1 MTDFHDYLEVLIRD
15 GIQEAER
22 LLDAEREDFE
32 FPTAKPQWA
41 PPRHYEIQ
49 KLVLEM
55 NIDISNE
62 HIDAV
67 SKLML
72 RSIVPDLQKI
82 YLHAMEMKIESII
95 DDKGNRV
102 TFEMMPDDQ
111 AMYID
116 LQNSLHEGEE
126 TELTF
131 TYTIDRPR
139 SGLFFTNPCPEFPEI
154 ESSVWTQMQ
163 DDYARY
169 VVPIYDNPSHKF
181 TTETIVTVPKG
192 FFAMSNGYLKERREN
207 DNGTETFHWIQDL
220 PIPAYLITVAASE
233 YVEYKEDLEGL
244 EVSYYVHKKWDKE
257 MVYRSFG
264 KTPEMIKFF
273 ESKLGVKYPW
283 AKYAQVTA
291 ANFMIGGME
300 NASATTQTD
309 ATLHD
314 EKAHRDTE
322 SDGLVS
328 HELAHM
334 WGGDLV
340 TCRTWSHGWL
350 NEGWATQ
357 MQNEWKR
364 QDKGDEEYLYDQYGK
379 QLTYFDEDK
388 SRYRRPIVKNEWE
401 RGSDV
406 FDAHLYPGAA
416 WRYYML
422 KQLVGEEQWWQIL
435 GEWLTK
441 FGYKS
446 VYTHDLE
453 SLFTEMTGEDYGW
466 FFEQWLYKA
475 GYPECKIKVTHDEK
489 LGHVQVRIEQ
499 TQKSDDGMTP
509 EVFEFPLTVE
519 FVDDSGERSRYTVQV
534 SERVHGFYYPVK
546 GKPKQIII
554 DPDYATLMDWKINK
568 PEPMWIEQLL
578 NGSNTIQKIKAAQ
591 ALGKKVT
598 PKAVKALGEALL
610 KEQFWGTQV
619 QIAKVLGLLKS
630 EVALEWLM
638 KAIAL
643 KDTRARTAVATAL
656 GEFFKNDRAFETLKE
671 LLKDNDSYFVV
682 AAAARSMGKIQ
693 HDNAFDVLVEFLKDC
708 PESWHDII
716 EIGVLE
722 GITATEKKEAVDIIK
737 KYLKLGTSD
746 WIRRQTPLMLAT
758 LGKRYKKEY
767 PEILS
772 ILENNLQD
780 NSYRV
785 KQYTV
790 SAVSKYED
798 ASVIPALT
806 MLADTAAESGLV
818 RGARVAIRNLS
829 KKKEPKEIDSMKKSI
844 EELQKENRDLKD
856 RLDKIEARLEKDK

>member
-22 LLDAEREDFE
+22 LLDTEREDFE

-453 SLFTEMTGEDYGW
+453 SLFTEMSGEDYGW

-818 RGARVAIRNLS
+818 RGARVAIRDLS